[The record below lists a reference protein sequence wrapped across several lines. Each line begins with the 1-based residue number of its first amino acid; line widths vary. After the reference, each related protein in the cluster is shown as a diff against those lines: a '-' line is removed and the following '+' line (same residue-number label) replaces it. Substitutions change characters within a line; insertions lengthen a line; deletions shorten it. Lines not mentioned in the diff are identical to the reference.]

1 MSEHQ
6 RRGAVQGTDQ
16 MDGGPV
22 LELVEAAAQRLA
34 IESNDAH
41 ALATDMLGQQGG
53 VQAKDVFQSL
63 RVQPPQNGAQRR
75 VGRRTPPVQA
85 ESVTQR
91 HQMDVDEAVD
101 GAIRVRPRQQA
112 EDRKQQDVTQAVHLA
127 LGTPGI
133 RHRGQEIEK
142 MAERLH
148 GNRSLDWAP
157 KKESCPCRFA
167 NPKKHSLPSNFT
179 TCVPP
184 DSPQIVSDEQP
195 CHRADLAEQ
204 ELYALLLVHLALR
217 RLMVEASRKAGC
229 DPDTLSFIHAVRVV
243 RRHLPFH
250 AAFLLALPFGSP
262 SPASAYDGGHPDRDR
277 RGARRTQPRPA

>member
-6 RRGAVQGTDQ
+6 RRGAVQGTDE

-63 RVQPPQNGAQRR
+63 RIQPPQDGAQRR

-85 ESVTQR
+85 ESITQR

-112 EDRKQQDVTQAVHLA
+112 EDRKQQDMTQAVNLA

-133 RHRGQEIEK
+133 RHRAQEIEK

-148 GNRSLDWAP
+148 GNRSLDWAL
-157 KKESCPCRFA
+157 KEKSCPCRFA
-167 NPKKHSLPSNFT
+167 NPEKHSFPSNST

-184 DSPQIVSDEQP
+184 DSPQIASDEQP
-195 CHRADLAEQ
+195 WGKIENETFNVL
-204 ELYALLLVHLALR
+204 
-217 RLMVEASRKAGC
+217 
-229 DPDTLSFIHAVRVV
+229 
-243 RRHLPFH
+243 
-250 AAFLLALPFGSP
+250 
-262 SPASAYDGGHPDRDR
+262 
-277 RGARRTQPRPA
+277 

>member
-1 MSEHQ
+1 
-6 RRGAVQGTDQ
+6 
-16 MDGGPV
+16 
-22 LELVEAAAQRLA
+22 
-34 IESNDAH
+34 
-41 ALATDMLGQQGG
+41 
-53 VQAKDVFQSL
+53 
-63 RVQPPQNGAQRR
+63 
-75 VGRRTPPVQA
+75 VQA

-127 LGTPGI
+127 LSTPGI

-148 GNRSLDWAP
+148 GNRSLDWVP

-167 NPKKHSLPSNFT
+167 NPKKHSLPSNST

-195 CHRADLAEQ
+195 WLILRDSGPATPC
-204 ELYALLLVHLALR
+204 LVHNP
-217 RLMVEASRKAGC
+217 G
-229 DPDTLSFIHAVRVV
+229 
-243 RRHLPFH
+243 
-250 AAFLLALPFGSP
+250 
-262 SPASAYDGGHPDRDR
+262 
-277 RGARRTQPRPA
+277 

>member
-75 VGRRTPPVQA
+75 VGRHTPPVQA

-148 GNRSLDWAP
+148 GNRSLDWAS

-195 CHRADLAEQ
+195 CS
-204 ELYALLLVHLALR
+204 HLEPHESRFTSGNFRTLR
-217 RLMVEASRKAGC
+217 GLTGNPTTPA
-229 DPDTLSFIHAVRVV
+229 
-243 RRHLPFH
+243 
-250 AAFLLALPFGSP
+250 
-262 SPASAYDGGHPDRDR
+262 SPACRYFS
-277 RGARRTQPRPA
+277 QRPAFNSAK